1 MLGNVFHLNKEL
13 VRLHIDIIGVLELDS
28 IAEVVTQVHVSHRLS
43 PGLWRIRVGVCGWH
57 HHLSPTLLLLLFS
70 LLPLF
75 PLIHMLMVLLIVVTT
90 FNVTTLL
97 PFSFV
102 LVWFFGFDFGE
113 QMCVD
118 VQLLNILKSKGFT
131 FMGFGF
137 WRHKRSN
144 VVWCW
149 MFDAYFEAQELLFTS
164 FFLEV

>member
-1 MLGNVFHLNKEL
+1 
-13 VRLHIDIIGVLELDS
+13 
-28 IAEVVTQVHVSHRLS
+28 
-43 PGLWRIRVGVCGWH
+43 
-57 HHLSPTLLLLLFS
+57 
-70 LLPLF
+70 
-75 PLIHMLMVLLIVVTT
+75 MLMVLLIVVTT

-137 WRHKRSN
+137 
-144 VVWCW
+144 
-149 MFDAYFEAQELLFTS
+149 
-164 FFLEV
+164 